1 MRATI
6 RSGHT
11 WPPFEAARPPLS
23 HPSRPSPLFRCTEL
37 HPRLTSVISDRSP
50 AAAMA
55 KPEKLKNKKPAS
67 AASASTAPSKKIKKK
82 NKGQKI
88 EDAAATDS
96 ANAAAS
102 SPAAEDGN
110 AEGKKKAEGQK
121 GKEKAERRSGF
132 IFMCSGKTKPECYR
146 YRVFGLPKGK
156 IELVEKIQ
164 PGTKL
169 FLYDFDLKLLYGV
182 YKATTNGGMNLEPRA
197 FGGGF
202 PAQVKF
208 KIYKDCV
215 PIPET
220 VFKHAILENY
230 YSRAKFTPE
239 LNSKQ
244 VHKLLLLFRP
254 INLQPQ
260 EAPSP
265 KYAENRYPAPPARY
279 VDDRRLLPPASYVED
294 RLPAPPAQ
302 YVEERLPPPA
312 VHLPPL
318 EDAYRTVS
326 CVPPIEYIQQA
337 PTPGNDPYAH
347 YARAPRGMEARH
359 VPATVQPP
367 NDPYYSAPPNDPY
380 YPVPVAD
387 PYQVETRRAYYGEN
401 PIPSERVVPEMI
413 PRDPLPPP
421 ARDYR
426 VLAAREAV
434 MLPRAD
440 GVDELYHPERVVGH
454 AAVDVNPQRSRWATS
469 YEDPNRAYVD
479 SVERPVANRANAAS
493 MTVSHLYSFAGASA
507 YH

>member
-1 MRATI
+1 
-6 RSGHT
+6 
-11 WPPFEAARPPLS
+11 
-23 HPSRPSPLFRCTEL
+23 
-37 HPRLTSVISDRSP
+37 
-50 AAAMA
+50 MA
-55 KPEKLKNKKPAS
+55 KREKLKNKKPAA

-96 ANAAAS
+96 ANAGPAS
-102 SPAAEDGN
+102 ASASTPSPAAHDGN
-110 AEGKKKAEGQK
+110 AEGKKKAEGKK
-121 GKEKAERRSGF
+121 GIEKAEKRSGF

-146 YRVFGLPKGK
+146 YQVFGLPKGK

-182 YKATTNGGMNLEPRA
+182 YKATTKGGMNLEPRA

-208 KIYKDCV
+208 KIHKDCV
-215 PIPET
+215 PIPEID
-220 VFKHAILENY
+220 FKHAIPENY
-230 YSRAKFTPE
+230 FSKGKFTPE

-260 EAPSP
+260 EAPPP
-265 KYAENRYPAPPARY
+265 KYAEDRYPAPPAGY
-279 VDDRRLLPPASYVED
+279 VEDRRPLPPAAYVED

-302 YVEERLPPPA
+302 YVGPLSVA
-312 VHLPPL
+312 LPPL

-326 CVPPIEYIQQA
+326 RVPPIEYIQQA
-337 PTPGNDPYAH
+337 PAPGNDPYGYYAH
-347 YARAPRGMEARH
+347 ASRGIEARH
-359 VPATVQPP
+359 VPATVLPP
-367 NDPYYSAPPNDPY
+367 NDPYHPAPPNDPY
-380 YPVPVAD
+380 YPVPLTD

-401 PIPSERVVPEMI
+401 PIPSERYRVVPEVI
-413 PRDPLPPP
+413 PREPLPPL

-426 VLAAREAV
+426 ALAAKEAV

-440 GVDELYHPERVVGH
+440 RVDELYYPERVVGH
-454 AAVDVNPQRSRWATS
+454 AAVDVNPQPSRWASS
-469 YEDPNRAYVD
+469 YEDPNRAYAD
-479 SVERPVANRANAAS
+479 ILERPLANRANAANVP
-493 MTVSHLYSFAGASA
+493 VSSVYSFAGPYASR
-507 YH
+507 

>member
-1 MRATI
+1 
-6 RSGHT
+6 
-11 WPPFEAARPPLS
+11 
-23 HPSRPSPLFRCTEL
+23 
-37 HPRLTSVISDRSP
+37 
-50 AAAMA
+50 MA
-55 KPEKLKNKKPAS
+55 KREKLKNKKLAA

-96 ANAAAS
+96 ANAAPAS
-102 SPAAEDGN
+102 TSTPLLAAQDGH
-110 AEGKKKAEGQK
+110 AEGKNKAEGKK
-121 GKEKAERRSGF
+121 GKEKAERLSGF

-182 YKATTNGGMNLEPRA
+182 YKATTKGGMNLEPRS

-208 KIYKDCV
+208 KIHKDCV

-220 VFKHAILENY
+220 DFKDAILENY
-230 YSRAKFTPE
+230 YSKRKFTPE

-244 VHKLLLLFRP
+244 ANWVQVRKLLLLFRP

-260 EAPSP
+260 EAPPP
-265 KYAENRYPAPPARY
+265 KYAEDRYPPPPAGY
-279 VDDRRLLPPASYVED
+279 VEDRRPLPPAPYVED

-302 YVEERLPPPA
+302 YVGERLPLPA
-312 VHLPPL
+312 IHLPPL

-326 CVPPIEYIQQA
+326 RVPPIEYIQQA
-337 PTPGNDPYAH
+337 PAPGNDPYTH
-347 YARAPRGMEARH
+347 YAHVSRGIEARH
-359 VPATVQPP
+359 VPATVLPQ
-367 NDPYYSAPPNDPY
+367 NDPY
-380 YPVPVAD
+380 YPAPPNEPYYPVPLTD

-401 PIPSERVVPEMI
+401 PIPSERYRVVPEVI
-413 PRDPLPPP
+413 PRDTLPPL

-426 VLAAREAV
+426 ALAAKEAV

-440 GVDELYHPERVVGH
+440 RVDELYYPERVVGH
-454 AAVDVNPQRSRWATS
+454 AAVDVNPQPSRWASS
-469 YEDPNRAYVD
+469 YEDPNRAYAD
-479 SVERPVANRANAAS
+479 SLERPLANRANAAN
-493 MTVSHLYSFAGASA
+493 MPVSSLYSFAGPYASR
-507 YH
+507 